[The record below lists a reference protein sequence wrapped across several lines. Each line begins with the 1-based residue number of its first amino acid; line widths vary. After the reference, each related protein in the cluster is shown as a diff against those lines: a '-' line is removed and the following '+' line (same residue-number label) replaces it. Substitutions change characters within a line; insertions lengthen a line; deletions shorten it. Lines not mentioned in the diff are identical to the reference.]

1 LEPRLQKRYCL
12 LVQQHL
18 RVATPLTTGLAALP
32 DLAQAFAS
40 TQAAWRFYANERVTL
55 PALAQPLL
63 DAARQAREQ
72 TAHAWTL
79 LVHDQSTLHYP
90 SHSRKT
96 DQTKLRPRG
105 HGYELTAALLVDTIN
120 GNPIAPLELRLRAA
134 GAVYSTRDPVP
145 AADACWLDELL
156 PTMQAAT
163 QTLPGARL
171 IHLIDREGDSVWH
184 YRLWDQAQQTFLVRA
199 DAAPRVRWEGQNLPV
214 GEVARRL
221 VALGAFV
228 PSREV
233 EFHGQRVQQEVAET
247 VVVLTRPARRHRGR
261 GGQKIRHRSIAGRP
275 LRLRLIVSRLRG
287 SQGQVLAQWLL
298 LSNAPIEVSAATLAL
313 WYYWRWRIE
322 SYFKLLK
329 SAGQQLEEWLQES
342 ALALAKRLLVASM
355 ACVVVWRL
363 ARASGPQAAAVRTL
377 LVRLSGRQMGW
388 GKSFTEPALLSGLW
402 VLLSSL
408 AAVEVYGLEALQAA
422 RRQILGGDTS

>member
-1 LEPRLQKRYCL
+1 M
-12 LVQQHL
+12 QQHL

-32 DLAQAFAS
+32 DLAQAFAC

-199 DAAPRVRWEGQNLPV
+199 DSRRGYV
-214 GEVARRL
+214 GRARTC
-221 VALGAFV
+221 
-228 PSREV
+228 PS
-233 EFHGQRVQQEVAET
+233 
-247 VVVLTRPARRHRGR
+247 AR
-261 GGQKIRHRSIAGRP
+261 
-275 LRLRLIVSRLRG
+275 
-287 SQGQVLAQWLL
+287 
-298 LSNAPIEVSAATLAL
+298 
-313 WYYWRWRIE
+313 
-322 SYFKLLK
+322 
-329 SAGQQLEEWLQES
+329 
-342 ALALAKRLLVASM
+342 
-355 ACVVVWRL
+355 
-363 ARASGPQAAAVRTL
+363 
-377 LVRLSGRQMGW
+377 
-388 GKSFTEPALLSGLW
+388 
-402 VLLSSL
+402 
-408 AAVEVYGLEALQAA
+408 
-422 RRQILGGDTS
+422 